1 MSERQPIR
9 RALVSVYDKSGL
21 GQLAKA
27 LIDAKGE
34 VVSTGS
40 TAKELASH
48 GVTVTEVSEVTGF
61 PECLDGRVKTL
72 HPKIHAGILADRRL
86 ESHRDQLAELD
97 VKPFDLVV

>member
-21 GQLAKA
+21 DQLAKA
-27 LIDAKGE
+27 LIDAQVE

-48 GVTVTEVSEVTGF
+48 GAVSYTH
-61 PECLDGRVKTL
+61 LTL
-72 HPKIHAGILADRRL
+72 PTIL
-86 ESHRDQLAELD
+86 
-97 VKPFDLVV
+97 LV

>member
-21 GQLAKA
+21 DQLAKA
-27 LIDAKGE
+27 LINAQVE

-48 GVTVTEVSEVTGF
+48 GVTVTEVTGVLRRTCQDSA
-61 PECLDGRVKTL
+61 PEG
-72 HPKIHAGILADRRL
+72 ARRDP
-86 ESHRDQLAELD
+86 R
-97 VKPFDLVV
+97 